1 MAPELSTTRGA
12 LRLGDDGVIAVR
24 RGDGVPAMAGDGVG
38 ADLVRLALSESP
50 TGLPPSFRGE
60 ERALGVDMT
69 NWSVVVDERW
79 IVKVPLVWGG
89 SERSVRQLERL
100 AAAGSALSPRLVG
113 LVPWS
118 VPGRGEVSA
127 ALVTELLADA
137 TDGWTWAVDDVLHF
151 LRADAGGPAGSSGS
165 PHAERPAD
173 AGARPEWPAVLGRMT
188 AELHRCLA
196 ADAESADRPT
206 GDEPAV
212 GSASTGPELRERIG
226 RRLDAALAAVDGEV
240 RARLDA
246 RLPQLRAIVAAAPER
261 VGGAVFPIHG
271 DLHVGQFLRA
281 TDADGRVRYAV
292 VDFDGDPQHP
302 ERPGQGTGMVDVAA
316 VDVAHLLVS
325 VDLVGSVVQKRL
337 GRRDA
342 RVLAWASDARAQ
354 LLAAYRAEAARP
366 GTDEGAPA
374 AVLLDERALPALEA
388 EQFARELTY
397 AHRYLPRWEYAPDG
411 AITARYA
418 PDAADP
424 DTRAEEKEWTPPAS
438 ETT

>member
-1 MAPELSTTRGA
+1 MAPELSTTRGT
-12 LRLGDDGVIAVR
+12 LHLGDDGVIALR
-24 RGDGVPAMAGDGVG
+24 RADGAPAVAGDGVG
-38 ADLVRLALSESP
+38 ADLVRLALSGSP
-50 TGLPPSFRGE
+50 AGLPASFRGE

-69 NWSVVVDERW
+69 NWSVVVDGRW

-89 SERSVRQLERL
+89 SERSVRQLGRL

-113 LVPWS
+113 RVPWA

-137 TDGWTWAVDDVLHF
+137 ADGWTWAVDDVLHF
-151 LRADAGGPAGSSGS
+151 LRADAGGPAGASGS
-165 PHAERPAD
+165 PDAERPAD
-173 AGARPEWPAVLGRMT
+173 AGTRPEWPAVLGRMT

-196 ADAESADRPT
+196 SGAEADRPA
-206 GDEPAV
+206 GDEVAD
-212 GSASTGPELRERIG
+212 GSASTGPGLRERIG
-226 RRLDAALAAVDGEV
+226 RQIDAALAAVDGEV
-240 RARLDA
+240 RARFVA
-246 RLPQLRAIVAAAPER
+246 RLPRLRAIVAAAPDR
-261 VGGAVFPIHG
+261 AGGAVFPIHG
-271 DLHVGQFLRA
+271 DLHVGQFLRSS
-281 TDADGRVRYAV
+281 DADGRVRYAV

-302 ERPGQGTGMVDVAA
+302 ELPGEGTEMVDVPA

-342 RVLAWASDARAQ
+342 RVLAWAEDARAQ

-366 GTDEGAPA
+366 GPDGRTPA
-374 AVLLDERALPALEA
+374 APLLDEKALHALEV

-411 AITARYA
+411 ALAARYA
-418 PDAADP
+418 PDDHAEP
-424 DTRAEEKEWTPPAS
+424 EEKEWTPPAS